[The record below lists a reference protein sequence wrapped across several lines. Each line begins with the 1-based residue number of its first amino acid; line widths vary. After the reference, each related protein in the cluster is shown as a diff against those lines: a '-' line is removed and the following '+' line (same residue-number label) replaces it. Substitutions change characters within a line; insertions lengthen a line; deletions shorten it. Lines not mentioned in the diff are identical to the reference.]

1 MWEIHPLTLS
11 FPTVRLRVVQEEE
24 KRKKERRE
32 SPDVMVV
39 AKKVST
45 EEENHKE
52 GYRKGSITKKEGT
65 VEGTGKADLTVSC
78 GCRRC

>member
-1 MWEIHPLTLS
+1 MWEIRPLTLS
-11 FPTVRLRVVQEEE
+11 FPTVRLRVVQDEG

-45 EEENHKE
+45 
-52 GYRKGSITKKEGT
+52 GRRKT
-65 VEGTGKADLTVSC
+65 
-78 GCRRC
+78 